1 MSKRQKGFI
10 AIGVTA
16 ALAAM
21 LAADPA
27 AAQRTTSVSKPV
39 AKAPAAKERANKWV
53 FGAHTIAAPG
63 VSVTGAD
70 IEGSWGT
77 GMGGGIG
84 IMAGYEINKSVV
96 GFASFDVAKQPSGV
110 NYMTGS
116 FGLVHAE
123 VGIRANLSK
132 SNPQMVPYALAAV
145 GRRAIGARVT
155 DLEDDEIY
163 DMSLSGTMLSF
174 GGGVQYKLSPKMS
187 LDAGAELGLGA
198 LDHVDDNGDLYTIS
212 VNSSSSI
219 RVRAGFVW
227 RP

>member
-1 MSKRQKGFI
+1 MSRSLKGI
-10 AIGVTA
+10 MLTA
-16 ALAAM
+16 TALVALASDAG
-21 LAADPA
+21 
-27 AAQRTTSVSKPV
+27 AQRPRTSSKP
-39 AKAPAAKERANKWV
+39 APGAPARTSKWV

-70 IEGSWGT
+70 IEGTWGT

-84 IMAGYEINKSVV
+84 IMAGYEINRSVT

-123 VGIRANLSK
+123 VGLRAILSR

-155 DLEDDEIY
+155 DLEDDEVY
-163 DMSLSGTMLSF
+163 DMTLSGTMLSF
-174 GGGVQYKLSPKMS
+174 GGGVQYALSPKLS
-187 LDAGAELGLGA
+187 FDGGAELGLGS
-198 LDHVDDNGDLYTIS
+198 LNHVDDDGDLYTIN
-212 VNSSSSI
+212 VNSSTSI
-219 RVRAGFVW
+219 RVRAGVIW

>member
-16 ALAAM
+16 AIAAM
-21 LAADPA
+21 LAAAPA
-27 AAQRTTSVSKPV
+27 AAQRTTSVSKPA
-39 AKAPAAKERANKWV
+39 AKAPAAKERTNKWV

-70 IEGSWGT
+70 IDGSWGT

-84 IMAGYEINKSVV
+84 IMAGYEINRSVI

-123 VGIRANLSK
+123 VGIRATLSQ
-132 SNPQMVPYALAAV
+132 SNPQMMPYALAAV

-155 DLEDDEIY
+155 DLEEDEIY

>member
-1 MSKRQKGFI
+1 MYRSLTKIIAAGVLT
-10 AIGVTA
+10 AIGVASSA
-16 ALAAM
+16 A
-21 LAADPA
+21 PA
-27 AAQRTTSVSKPV
+27 LAQRTTTVSKPA
-39 AKAPAAKERANKWV
+39 AKAPVARERTNKWV

-123 VGIRANLSK
+123 VGIRANLSR
-132 SNPQMVPYALAAV
+132 SNPQMTPYALAAV

>member
-1 MSKRQKGFI
+1 MSKRQKGI
-10 AIGVTA
+10 ITIGVAVAIA
-16 ALAAM
+16 ATF
-21 LAADPA
+21 AADPA
-27 AAQRTTSVSKPV
+27 AAQRTTSVSKPA
-39 AKAPAAKERANKWV
+39 AKAPAAKERTNKWV

-96 GFASFDVAKQPSGV
+96 GFASFDVARQPSGV

-155 DLEDDEIY
+155 DLEDDEVY

-174 GGGVQYKLSPKMS
+174 GGGVQYKLSPKLS

>member
-16 ALAAM
+16 AIAAM
-21 LAADPA
+21 LAAAPA
-27 AAQRTTSVSKPV
+27 AAQRTTSVSKPA
-39 AKAPAAKERANKWV
+39 AKAPVAKERTNKWV

-70 IEGSWGT
+70 IDGSWGT

-84 IMAGYEINKSVV
+84 IMAGYEINRSVI

-123 VGIRANLSK
+123 VGIRATLSQ
-132 SNPQMVPYALAAV
+132 SNPQMMPYALAAV

-155 DLEDDEIY
+155 DLEEDEIY